1 MKIDDIKLWLANI
14 ELNTTLMRKV
24 IERALRDEKM
34 SEIDASSLDWHLER
48 IDRTTKHIK
57 ELAEQ

>member
-34 SEIDASSLDWHLER
+34 SEIDASSLDWHLEC